1 MANINSAVD
10 NSTTQSAAIKNRYY
24 VTKFL
29 TTATPKLVHK
39 QLGQLNEDIGQGQ
52 GGYGTGVVYWTQF
65 LNLPIV
71 STGQGEGVPTTA
83 VRMTSVNVT
92 GSTAQYDAAV
102 SISDLLQ
109 YTSFGDMMKK
119 AMERLGENA
128 GKSIDT
134 IVRNSLANALTKQN
148 ATGLAAANQTAIPA
162 TGTLS
167 ITELRRGKRTLERN
181 DSPDIDGYWV
191 AVVHPDAL
199 YDLQGDTTTGGWITA
214 NQYRSETNG
223 LLSGEIGK
231 LMGVRFLATSNAYVT
246 STSSVTGSATIY
258 QTQLLGRE
266 AFGVTNLQ
274 NLKTIIHGFGSG
286 GVSDPTDK
294 IATAGWKTTF
304 GATVLQSAFGVNI
317 NHVVS
322 STV

>member
-10 NSTTQSAAIKNRYY
+10 NSTTQAQAIKNRYY

-39 QLGQLNEDIGQGQ
+39 QLGQLNQDIEQGQ

-71 STGQGEGVPTTA
+71 SAGQGEGVPTTA

-102 SISDLLQ
+102 SISDLLV

-134 IVRNSLANALTKQN
+134 IVRNQLANTLTKQN

-167 ITELRRGKRTLERN
+167 ITEIRKARRTLARN
-181 DSPDIDGYWV
+181 DAMDIGGYWV
-191 AVVHPDAL
+191 AVIHPDAL
-199 YDLQGDTTTGGWITA
+199 YDLTGDTTTGGWIDANKYANPTA
-214 NQYRSETNG
+214 LFQ
-223 LLSGEIGK
+223 GEVGK
-231 LMGVRFLATSNAYVT
+231 LNGVRFLETSNAYVT

-258 QTQLLGRE
+258 QTQVLGRE

-286 GVSDPTDK
+286 GIADPTDK